1 MRSTILSVAAV
12 VGALTVA
19 CGGSR
24 SPSADTALVSS
35 PLARDTR
42 PASTGADQAT
52 LAADNTRFAFDLYQA
67 NASAT
72 PSVNL
77 AFSPY
82 SVSVALA
89 MTYAGANAQ
98 TKTQIASTLHFDN
111 LSDSNLH
118 AAFDAV
124 DLALASRATGNQG
137 AGGQPFRLTV
147 ANSLWGDRKL
157 RFQRPFLD
165 TLAVDYGAGVRV
177 VDFAGAPESARQA
190 INHWVS
196 DETAGKVPDLL
207 AQGAIKSNTAAALI
221 NAVLFDAAWGTPF
234 DKQVTASATF
244 TRQDGSTVPI
254 QMMGTVEPRTTS
266 YAETAAYQAVEL
278 TYAGGQTSMV
288 VVLPAAGQ
296 FAAVESGMSADF
308 FVQLTASLAST
319 PVQLYLP
326 KFAIH
331 GATISLKTTLSALG
345 MPDAFDRSVA
355 DFSAMTG
362 QRDLWIDN
370 ILHQASVTVDEVGT
384 VAAGATAVVYARHS
398 AVLGLRSM
406 TVDRPF
412 LFFIR
417 DVPTNVLLFAGRVT
431 DPSAQ

>member
-1 MRSTILSVAAV
+1 MVSVAAV
-12 VGALTVA
+12 LGVLMVA
-19 CGGSR
+19 CGGS
-24 SPSADTALVSS
+24 SPSSDTALVSS

-67 NASAT
+67 VASAT
-72 PSVNL
+72 SSANV

-89 MTYAGANAQ
+89 MTYAGANAR
-98 TKTQIASTLHFDN
+98 TKTQIANTLHFDN
-111 LSDSNLH
+111 LSDSSLH
-118 AAFDAV
+118 AAFDAI

-137 AGGQPFRLTV
+137 ADGQPFRLTV

-196 DETAGKVPDLL
+196 DETAGKIPDLL

-221 NAVLFDAAWGTPF
+221 NAVLFDAAWGAPF
-234 DKQVTASATF
+234 DKQVTASAAF

-254 QMMGTVEPRTTS
+254 QMMGTVEPRMTA
-266 YAETAAYQAVEL
+266 YAETATYQAVEL

-288 VVLPAAGQ
+288 VVLPASGQ

-308 FVQLTASLAST
+308 FAQLTTSLAST

-331 GATISLKTTLSALG
+331 GATLRLKTTLSALG
-345 MPDAFDRSVA
+345 MPDAFDGSVA
-355 DFSAMTG
+355 DFSVMTG
-362 QRDLWIDN
+362 QRDLWIDDV
-370 ILHQASVTVDEVGT
+370 LHQASVTVDEVGT
-384 VAAGATAVVYARHS
+384 VAAGATAVVYARKS
-398 AVLGLRSM
+398 AVSGLHSM
-406 TVDRPF
+406 SVDRPF
-412 LFFIR
+412 FFFIR
-417 DVPTNVLLFAGRVT
+417 DIPTTALVFAGRVT